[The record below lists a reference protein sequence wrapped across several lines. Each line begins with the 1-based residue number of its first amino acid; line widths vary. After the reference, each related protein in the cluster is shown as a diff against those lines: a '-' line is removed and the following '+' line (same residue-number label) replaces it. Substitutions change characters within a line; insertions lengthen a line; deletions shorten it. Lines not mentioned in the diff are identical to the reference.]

1 MRQTASILACAAG
14 AAILVWSGQEMAG
27 RYEDPGLALEDACLA
42 FAGDAALRLYVP
54 ELYYDT
60 ADMSLWYFLTEA
72 VRTRIP
78 LMSFLMRETG
88 ETVVVEDEYTRQEL
102 IESGRRSFLQ
112 ALLRENQRQAVQDEN
127 AAAADRGAGSAR
139 TMPEGGQAEP
149 GQTGGQ
155 QTSPEENRQTT
166 ESGSREPAGT
176 GDGGLPDGQQSPE
189 NGNDP
194 GQTDGRDPAD
204 AGKPQNTS
212 GQQET
217 PQDGNGGSGQEAAE
231 AVQEEPLPFRSLL
244 EEDWEKLQD
253 YDTLLDHYFVVDPV
267 TMVNSSLINLEDLAE
282 PDMTMKQPADQGYQ
296 ILIYHTH
303 SQESYAD
310 SRTGDSS
317 TTVVGVGAYLKELLE
332 GYGYSVCHVTDSFD
346 LVDGKIDRNE
356 AYSNARERLL
366 DILEEHPDIQVV
378 LDVHR
383 DGVSESKHLVT
394 EVDGRQTAKIMF
406 FNGLSR
412 TRKVG
417 KITYLENPYIKDNL
431 AFSFQTE
438 YITDSMYPDLC
449 RCIYLKGYRYN
460 LDLRPQSMLV
470 EVGAQTN
477 TVEEAKNAM
486 IPLAEAL
493 HKVLQ

>member
-1 MRQTASILACAAG
+1 MLGCVAG
-14 AAILVWSGQEMAG
+14 AAVLAWSGQEIAG
-27 RYEDPGLALEDACLA
+27 QYENPGLALEDACLA
-42 FAGDAALRLYVP
+42 FVGDAALRLYVP
-54 ELYYDT
+54 ELYYET
-60 ADMSLWYFLTEA
+60 ADLSLWYSLTEA
-72 VRTRIP
+72 VRTRMP
-78 LMSFLMRETG
+78 VMSFLMRQTG
-88 ETVVVEDEYTRQEL
+88 ENTVVEDEYTRQEL

-112 ALLRENQRQAVQDEN
+112 SLLRENQRQAVQDEN
-127 AAAADRGAGSAR
+127 AAAAGRGAESAQAMPESGQAVTGSADGSFDDR
-139 TMPEGGQAEP
+139 EGSGEQAESASQEPSAAGDEKQPPDSQQSRADGESSGQQDGSDPAESGTDGSAGEP
-149 GQTGGQ
+149 GQQ
-155 QTSPEENRQTT
+155 QA
-166 ESGSREPAGT
+166 SGDEKDGAG
-176 GDGGLPDGQQSPE
+176 
-189 NGNDP
+189 
-194 GQTDGRDPAD
+194 
-204 AGKPQNTS
+204 
-212 GQQET
+212 QET
-217 PQDGNGGSGQEAAE
+217 AE
-231 AVQEEPLPFRSLL
+231 NVSEEPLPFQSLL
-244 EEDWEKLQD
+244 GEDKEKLQD

-267 TMVNSSLINLEDLAE
+267 TMVDSKLINLQDLAE
-282 PDMTMKQPADQGYQ
+282 PDMTMKQSADQGYQ

-303 SQESYAD
+303 SQESYED

-356 AYSNARERLL
+356 AYSNARERIL
-366 DILEEHPDIQVV
+366 DILEEHPGIQVV

-394 EVDGRQTAKIMF
+394 EGDGRQTAKIMF
-406 FNGLSR
+406 FNGLSQ
-412 TRKVG
+412 TRSVG
-417 KITYLENPYIKDNL
+417 RITYLENPYIKDNL

>member
-1 MRQTASILACAAG
+1 MLACAAG
-14 AAILVWSGQEMAG
+14 AAILAWSGQEIVG
-27 RYEDPGLALEDACLA
+27 QYENPGLALEDACLA
-42 FAGDAALRLYVP
+42 LAGDAALKLYVP

-60 ADMSLWYFLTEA
+60 ADMSFWHSLTEA
-72 VRTRIP
+72 VRTRMP
-78 LMSFLMRETG
+78 VMSFLMRQTEET
-88 ETVVVEDEYTRQEL
+88 TVVEDEYTRQEL

-112 ALLRENQRQAVQDEN
+112 SLLRENQRQAVQNEN
-127 AAAADRGAGSAR
+127 AVAAGKETAPGDGQAGDGPEEGTVSSLEESGGSAD
-139 TMPEGGQAEP
+139 
-149 GQTGGQ
+149 
-155 QTSPEENRQTT
+155 SPQ
-166 ESGSREPAGT
+166 EPAGAEDGNRT
-176 GDGGLPDGQQSPE
+176 QEGQKEQAEGDGSGLQEPSDSAE
-189 NGNDP
+189 SK
-194 GQTDGRDPAD
+194 AD
-204 AGKPQNTS
+204 EDTQDSS
-212 GQQET
+212 GQRET
-217 PQDGNGGSGQEAAE
+217 PQDGENGKDQETG
-231 AVQEEPLPFRSLL
+231 EEPLPFKSLL
-244 EEDWEKLQD
+244 GEDGEKLQD

-267 TMVNSSLINLEDLAE
+267 TMVDSKLINLQDLAE

-303 SQESYAD
+303 SQESYED

-356 AYSNARERLL
+356 AYSNARERIL
-366 DILEEHPDIQVV
+366 DILDEHPGIQVV

-406 FNGLSR
+406 FNGLSQAR
-412 TRKVG
+412 SVG

>member
-1 MRQTASILACAAG
+1 
-14 AAILVWSGQEMAG
+14 MAG
-27 RYEDPGLALEDACLA
+27 QYANPGLALEDACLA
-42 FAGDAALRLYVP
+42 FVGDTALRLYVP
-54 ELYYDT
+54 ELYYET
-60 ADMSLWYFLTEA
+60 ADMSLWYSLTEA
-72 VRTRIP
+72 VRTRMP
-78 LMSFLMRETG
+78 VMSFLMRETG
-88 ETVVVEDEYTRQEL
+88 EDMVVEDEYTRQEL

-112 ALLRENQRQAVQDEN
+112 SLLRENQRQAVQDEN
-127 AAAADRGAGSAR
+127 AAAAGRGTGSAQA
-139 TMPEGGQAEP
+139 MPGNGAAEEGQSGKTEPSQDKDGQQAEETAKS
-149 GQTGGQ
+149 Q
-155 QTSPEENRQTT
+155 SE
-166 ESGSREPAGT
+166 
-176 GDGGLPDGQQSPE
+176 DGKKTPPSDGQQS
-189 NGNDP
+189 
-194 GQTDGRDPAD
+194 
-204 AGKPQNTS
+204 S
-212 GQQET
+212 S
-217 PQDGNGGSGQEAAE
+217 QDGNGMEQADASREGQPDAPREADAGAGDKE
-231 AVQEEPLPFRSLL
+231 SDPALGEGVPFKSLL
-244 EEDWEKLQD
+244 GEDLKKLQD
-253 YDTLLDHYFVVDPV
+253 YDTLLEHYFVVDPV
-267 TMVNSSLINLEDLAE
+267 TMVDSKLINLQDLSEPDLA
-282 PDMTMKQPADQGYQ
+282 MKQPADQGYQ

-317 TTVVGVGAYLKELLE
+317 TTVVGVGTYLKELLE

-366 DILEEHPDIQVV
+366 DILEEHPGIQVV
-378 LDVHR
+378 LDIHR

-406 FNGLSR
+406 FNGLSQ

-417 KITYLENPYIKDNL
+417 RITYLENPYIKENL

-493 HKVLQ
+493 NKVLQ

>member
-1 MRQTASILACAAG
+1 M
-14 AAILVWSGQEMAG
+14 
-27 RYEDPGLALEDACLA
+27 
-42 FAGDAALRLYVP
+42 
-54 ELYYDT
+54 
-60 ADMSLWYFLTEA
+60 
-72 VRTRIP
+72 
-78 LMSFLMRETG
+78 
-88 ETVVVEDEYTRQEL
+88 
-102 IESGRRSFLQ
+102 
-112 ALLRENQRQAVQDEN
+112 
-127 AAAADRGAGSAR
+127 
-139 TMPEGGQAEP
+139 
-149 GQTGGQ
+149 
-155 QTSPEENRQTT
+155 
-166 ESGSREPAGT
+166 
-176 GDGGLPDGQQSPE
+176 
-189 NGNDP
+189 
-194 GQTDGRDPAD
+194 
-204 AGKPQNTS
+204 
-212 GQQET
+212 
-217 PQDGNGGSGQEAAE
+217 
-231 AVQEEPLPFRSLL
+231 
-244 EEDWEKLQD
+244 
-253 YDTLLDHYFVVDPV
+253 VDPV
-267 TMVNSSLINLEDLAE
+267 TMVDSKLINLQDLAE

-303 SQESYAD
+303 SQESYED

-356 AYSNARERLL
+356 AYSNARERIL
-366 DILEEHPDIQVV
+366 DILDEHPGIQVV

-406 FNGLSR
+406 FNGLSQ
-412 TRKVG
+412 TRSVG

>member
-1 MRQTASILACAAG
+1 MLGCVAG
-14 AAILVWSGQEMAG
+14 AAVLAWSGQEIAG
-27 RYEDPGLALEDACLA
+27 QYENPGLALEDACLA
-42 FAGDAALRLYVP
+42 FVGDAALRLYVP
-54 ELYYDT
+54 ELYYET
-60 ADMSLWYFLTEA
+60 ADMSLWYSLTEA
-72 VRTRIP
+72 VRTRMP
-78 LMSFLMRETG
+78 VMSFLMRQTG
-88 ETVVVEDEYTRQEL
+88 ENTVVEDEYTRQEL
-102 IESGRRSFLQ
+102 IESGCRSFLQ
-112 ALLRENQRQAVQDEN
+112 SLLRENQRQAVQEEN
-127 AAAADRGAGSAR
+127 AAAAGRGAESAQA
-139 TMPEGGQAEP
+139 MPESGQTATGSEDGSSDKREGSGEQAESSS
-149 GQTGGQ
+149 Q
-155 QTSPEENRQTT
+155 
-166 ESGSREPAGT
+166 EPSAAG
-176 GDGGLPDGQQSPE
+176 DEKQPPDSQQSRA
-189 NGNDP
+189 
-194 GQTDGRDPAD
+194 DGES
-204 AGKPQNTS
+204 S
-212 GQQET
+212 GQQE
-217 PQDGNGGSGQEAAE
+217 GSDPAE
-231 AVQEEPLPFRSLL
+231 SVSEEPLPFQSLL
-244 EEDWEKLQD
+244 GEDKEKLQD

-267 TMVNSSLINLEDLAE
+267 TMVDSKLINLQDLAE
-282 PDMTMKQPADQGYQ
+282 PDMTMKQSADQGYQ

-303 SQESYAD
+303 SQESYED

-356 AYSNARERLL
+356 AYSNARERIL
-366 DILEEHPDIQVV
+366 DILEEHPGIQVV

-406 FNGLSR
+406 FNGLSQ
-412 TRKVG
+412 TRSVG
-417 KITYLENPYIKDNL
+417 RITYLENPYIKDNL